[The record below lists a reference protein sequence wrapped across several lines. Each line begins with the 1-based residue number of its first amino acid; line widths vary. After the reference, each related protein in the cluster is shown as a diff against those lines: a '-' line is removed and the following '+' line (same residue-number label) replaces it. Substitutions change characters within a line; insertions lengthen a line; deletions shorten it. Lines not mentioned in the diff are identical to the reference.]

1 VAATRRQLG
10 LLAGHQPTTGR
21 LAKKAK
27 IPVPTSESKFVELV
41 RNWLVALPHDI
52 KTAYDALDDENLP
65 RAARELAVGT
75 IIYIV
80 SPHDI
85 ISDRN
90 DAIVSF
96 VDDAMLLRLGLAKM
110 TAVAGDDGKEF
121 RDRYP
126 DLFATLEADWTICR
140 EVLGDLAPW
149 LESKVATLKTI
160 DYKGKKI
167 AKFLDDADSREQL
180 FEDGLVF
187 RTDYPVDEKSIG
199 DRLKKASTV
208 TDALRRA
215 KAEETRAKGLV

>member
-1 VAATRRQLG
+1 M
-10 LLAGHQPTTGR
+10 
-21 LAKKAK
+21 AKKAK
-27 IPVPTSESKFVELV
+27 IPVTTPESKFVELV
-41 RNWLVALPHDI
+41 RNWLVSLPHDI

-65 RAARELAVGT
+65 REARELAVGT

-96 VDDAMLLRLGLAKM
+96 ADDAILLRLGLAKM
-110 TAVAGDDGKEF
+110 TAVAGEDGIEF

-126 DLFATLEADWTICR
+126 DLFATLEADWAICR
-140 EVLGDLAPW
+140 AVMGDLATW
-149 LESKVATLKTI
+149 LEGKVPTLKTI

-167 AKFLDDADSREQL
+167 AKFLDDSDAREQL

-187 RTDYPVDEKSIG
+187 RTDYPVDEKSIA
-199 DRLKKASTV
+199 DRLKKASTIV
-208 TDALRRA
+208 DALRRA
-215 KAEETRAKGLV
+215 KAEEARAKGFVA